1 MILGIAV
8 FNLRPG
14 VKRNLKRHS
23 KKASA
28 FIQSADGYQSHHLQ
42 HCIEKDNQYVLLVNW
57 RTADDHTIGFRNSL
71 QYQEWRKLIHH
82 FFEVPPD
89 VSHGVLIYQNPA

>member
-1 MILGIAV
+1 MILEIAV

-14 VKRNLKRHS
+14 VNAEFEAAF

-28 FIQSADGYQSHHLQ
+28 FIQSADGYQSHQLQ

-57 RTADDHTIGFRNSL
+57 RTVEDHTIGFRNSL

>member
-1 MILGIAV
+1 MILEIAV
-8 FNLRPG
+8 FSLRRG
-14 VKRNLKRHS
+14 VNAEFEAAFR
-23 KKASA
+23 KASA
-28 FIQSADGYQSHHLQ
+28 FIQSADGYQSHQLQ

-57 RTADDHTIGFRNSL
+57 RTVEDHTIGFRNSL
-71 QYQEWRKLIHH
+71 QYQERRKLIHH